1 MQLLC
6 HLRVMLRVIC
16 RRELSRRWLVSY
28 ACNHFTLCWSS
39 MPNLSTNQTSK
50 GTLETFVWVGGKQ
63 DFLERLLCI
72 INNDSLWQTGL
83 NRTCNMY
90 LWVEGPAPAYS
101 ARSRSTKPIWQM
113 RLESRAIS
121 PCVGNLKSTFLKFL
135 PPFSSFLI
143 DTLHLQESSTP
154 VEELAAIWKVCQQLF
169 RSSNASEI
177 ILPLL
182 EKNTWSH
189 I

>member
-1 MQLLC
+1 MCTWVRVSGLENTKSPSLERQTMSANIDQSKHLISRHCTSMQLLC
-6 HLRVMLRVIC
+6 HLRVMLRVIW

-101 ARSRSTKPIWQM
+101 ARSRSTKPIWWM
-113 RLESRAIS
+113 RLES
-121 PCVGNLKSTFLKFL
+121 PCIQYL
-135 PPFSSFLI
+135 
-143 DTLHLQESSTP
+143 
-154 VEELAAIWKVCQQLF
+154 
-169 RSSNASEI
+169 
-177 ILPLL
+177 
-182 EKNTWSH
+182 
-189 I
+189 